1 MYQYSYKSIQLSF
14 SHLIAGT
21 FVLNGEQAAGGIT
34 ITPLIDHTAQ
44 EVTPDG
50 ATINNFIPGNNATLT
65 VQVQQVSEWN
75 DFLVGWHNDCV
86 MAAEAGDM
94 SNYATASALVID
106 TNSGRTHTMQ
116 GIAPSKI
123 PDTPYG
129 AQSQMV
135 SWVLKVSTLVTE

>member
-1 MYQYSYKSIQLSF
+1 MYQYSYKAIQLSF
-14 SHLIAGT
+14 SHPIVGS
-21 FVLNGEQAAGGIT
+21 FILNGEQAAGGIT
-34 ITPLIDHTAQ
+34 IAPQIDPTVQ

-50 ATINNFIPGNNATLT
+50 STITNFIPGDNALLT

-75 DFLVGWHNDCV
+75 DFLIAWKNYCV
-86 MAAEAGDM
+86 TAAKAGDL
-94 SNYATASALVID
+94 SNYATANALVVD
-106 TNSGRTHTMQ
+106 TYSGRSHTMQ

-135 SWVLKVSTLVTE
+135 SWVLKVSSLTTE